1 MNKKDLLVRFIN
13 TIKRKKILTEF
24 IKFLFDYD
32 FLSDYNYIFRIVDS
46 DNKVIIDIYDNISD
60 NRFNRYIFD
69 YVRGRVNTETI
80 KEGNVFVTYID
91 VFNIDNDNKNKMH
104 MLAYLTTLDN
114 DKMLEYAKTFLDNK
128 YINILKDIIK

>member
-13 TIKRKKILTEF
+13 TIKRKKLLTEF

-69 YVRGRVNTETI
+69 YVRGRVNTGI
-80 KEGNVFVTYID
+80 FKEGNVFVTYID

>member
-13 TIKRKKILTEF
+13 TIKRKKLLTEF

-60 NRFNRYIFD
+60 FYYNIFA
-69 YVRGRVNTETI
+69 
-80 KEGNVFVTYID
+80 FV
-91 VFNIDNDNKNKMH
+91 VLH
-104 MLAYLTTLDN
+104 
-114 DKMLEYAKTFLDNK
+114 
-128 YINILKDIIK
+128 

>member
-13 TIKRKKILTEF
+13 TIKRKRLLTEF
-24 IKFLFDYD
+24 IKYLFDYE
-32 FLSDYNYIFRIVDS
+32 FLSDYNYIFRIIDS
-46 DNKVIIDIYDNISD
+46 DNKVIIDIYDNISN

-91 VFNIDNDNKNKMH
+91 VLNIDSDNKNKLY

-114 DKMLEYAKTFLDNK
+114 DKIIEYAMTFLDNK
-128 YINILKDIIK
+128 FINVLKDIIK

>member
-60 NRFNRYIFD
+60 NIFNRYIFD

-114 DKMLEYAKTFLDNK
+114 DKMLEFAKTFLDNK
-128 YINILKDIIK
+128 YINILKYIIK